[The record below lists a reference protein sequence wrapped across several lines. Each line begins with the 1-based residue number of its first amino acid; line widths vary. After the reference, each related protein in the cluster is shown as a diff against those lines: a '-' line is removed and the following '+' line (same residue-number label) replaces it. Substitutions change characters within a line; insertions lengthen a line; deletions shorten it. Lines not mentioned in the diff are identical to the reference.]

1 VTSEQDFDSIE
12 LMETTQPTLSH
23 LLRENLMGEAS
34 KDALRL
40 DFNRRLR
47 LEFHGT
53 KVTSDAGLLA
63 YRELDNALGLTST
76 IDSELRDIRTGKNT
90 QHSLAALLRQ
100 SIYSRLAGYDDT
112 NDAERLAVDPAMRNV
127 TGGRAIERSA
137 ASTSVMSRFETEILT
152 QPKNLELLMNL
163 VGEWVDRVHQ
173 RKSLKQIILDM
184 DSSVSPTYG
193 NQEGSAYNGF
203 FGCTCYHPLFC
214 FNQFGDLERAFLRNG
229 NVHSADDW
237 RSLLE
242 PIVNRYQAY
251 EILRF
256 FRGDAAFANPN
267 IYRYLEAEHYFYAI
281 RLKGNQILDDKVKNL
296 LTRPVGRPPKKPI
309 VIYHSFR
316 YQAASWKISRRVVAK
331 IEWHMGELFP
341 RVNYIVTNLR
351 WKSSNVVKF
360 YNKRGTAEQWI
371 KEGKY
376 ALNWTRLSCHDFVDN
391 QVRLQLF
398 ALAYNLGNFL
408 RRLALPK
415 SVKQWSLR
423 TLRDKLVK
431 IGAKVVSHSRYVI
444 FQIAEVAIPRT
455 LFQEILDR
463 ISQLRFFTITARP
476 G

>member
-1 VTSEQDFDSIE
+1 
-12 LMETTQPTLSH
+12 METTQPTLDH
-23 LLRENLMGEAS
+23 LIWENPMGETR

-40 DFNRRLR
+40 NFDHKLK

-63 YRELDNALGLTST
+63 YRELDDALGLTT
-76 IDSELRDIRTGKNT
+76 MADSELCNNRTGKNT
-90 QHSLAALLRQ
+90 RHSIAALLRQ

-112 NDAERLAVDPAMRNV
+112 NDAERLCVDPAMRHIA
-127 TGGRAIERSA
+127 GGRAIELSA
-137 ASTSVMSRFETEILT
+137 ASTNLMGRFETEILT
-152 QPKNLELLMNL
+152 QTKNLELLMGL
-163 VGEWVDRVHQ
+163 PGKWVDRVHQ
-173 RKSLKQIILDM
+173 RKLLKQIILDM

-193 NQEGSAYNGF
+193 NQEGTAYNGYF
-203 FGCTCYHPLFC
+203 QCTCYHPLFC
-214 FNQFGDLERAFLRNG
+214 FNQYGDLERALLRNG

-242 PIVNRYQAY
+242 PIVNRYQGY
-251 EILRF
+251 DILRF
-256 FRGDAAFANPN
+256 FRGDAAFADPKM
-267 IYRYLEAEHYFYAI
+267 YCYLEAERYFYAI
-281 RLKGNQILDDKVKNL
+281 RLKGNQILYDKVKHL

-309 VIYHSFR
+309 VLYHSFR
-316 YQAASWKISRRVVAK
+316 YQAASWEIPRRVVAK
-331 IEWHMGELFP
+331 IEWHAGELFP
-341 RVNYIVTNLR
+341 TVNFIVTNLR

-415 SVKQWSLR
+415 SVKKWSLR
-423 TLRDKLVK
+423 TLREKLIK

-444 FQIAEVAIPRT
+444 FQMAEVAVTRI
-455 LFQEILDR
+455 LFREILER
-463 ISQLRFFTITARP
+463 IRQLRFLTISARP